1 MAPRL
6 GASEPPVPV
15 EAGMNA
21 PLDELNLT
29 PVITEETHSQKR
41 PPMKIVW
48 RNVILMAML
57 HLSSVYALTLI
68 FKAKVL
74 TLLWSKYA
82 TFIKVY
88 VFLNRSIIIISDK
101 LAIHKTQLIE
111 TIVNCALIGNMV

>member
-82 TFIKVY
+82 IFIKVALI
-88 VFLNRSIIIISDK
+88 VFLNRSMIHLS
-101 LAIHKTQLIE
+101 LAIGLHKTQ
-111 TIVNCALIGNMV
+111 